1 MNTLAQRLKYARE
14 LANLSQ
20 QEVAKRANISQ
31 PTYFKIEN
39 GSTLKPR
46 NILEIAQALTV
57 NAHWLATGEGEMVG
71 NDSPVKHRRSDSLR
85 LIPDFATDGT
95 VINHRD
101 SHSPQIN
108 HNSLLCRQVPDE
120 SMDPFFKQGDFVFA
134 DKTLTPQT
142 GGYVI
147 ARLASGFEVIRRYK
161 EYQDPVLGENQK
173 ELVAESSFFPVIKF
187 SETPFEILGT
197 IFEHKR
203 FMGQG
208 LQWYLNKQAIGNE
221 VARLVAEALGRQ
233 TG

>member
-1 MNTLAQRLKYARE
+1 M
-14 LANLSQ
+14 
-20 QEVAKRANISQ
+20 
-31 PTYFKIEN
+31 
-39 GSTLKPR
+39 STLPQRIQIALDYAGISWSKAAT
-46 NILEIAQALTV
+46 NIGLSAQAATKWKKGQIGKDTLKKLSDALKV
-57 NAHWLATGEGEMVG
+57 QYLWLATGEGEMVG

-101 SHSPQIN
+101 SHSLQIN
-108 HNSLLCRQVPDE
+108 HHSLLCRQVPDE

-134 DKTLTPQT
+134 DKTLIPQT

-147 ARLASGFEVIRRYK
+147 ARLASGFEVIRRYR
-161 EYQDPVLGENQK
+161 EYQDPILGENQK
-173 ELVAESSFFPVIKF
+173 ELVAENEFFPTIKF
-187 SETPFEILGT
+187 SETSFEILGT

-203 FMGQG
+203 FIGQG
-208 LQWYLNKQAIGNE
+208 LQWCLNKQATGNE